1 MCERRFCFFGYFK
14 EGFMKRTGA
23 QIVWE
28 SLLREGVRVVFGY
41 PGGAIMPV
49 YDALLDY
56 PDVHHVLVRHEENAA
71 FAAGGFA
78 RASGKVGVCMATSGP
93 GATNLVTGLADAM
106 LDSVPVV
113 AITGQVASAFVGSDA
128 FQETDVT
135 GVTLPVT
142 KHNYLVKNVAELPQV
157 MKEAFYIARSGRP
170 GPVLVDICKDVQFE
184 APEFDY
190 DAIKV
195 RLPGYQPRT
204 RGADQL
210 IELAAAYINEAK
222 RPVILAGH
230 GIILSGAH
238 DELRRLAEQGNIPIS
253 TTLLGIGSIPES
265 HPLNLRMMGMHG
277 EAWAN
282 HAIQSADLLI
292 ALGMRFDDRVTGNL
306 SSYAKNAKVIHVDI
320 DPAEINKNVLA
331 DVGIVGDVKA
341 VLQQLL
347 PRIEYRERREWF
359 DQIASWQQ
367 EARMRDIMTQQNHAL
382 HVPFVLSEIQ
392 RQIEPERVTVVT
404 DVGQHQMWTAQYF
417 RTVRKNGLLT
427 SGGLGAMGFGIP
439 TAIGASF
446 ARPDDEIWAIV
457 GDGGFQ
463 MSLPELATIMQEQR
477 PIKIAV
483 MRNGYLGMVRQWQEL
498 IHNHRYSEV
507 NISSPDLL
515 KVAAAYGMMGMR
527 AERPEEVAEVIAEA
541 RSHPGPVLMDFVVE
555 QEVNV
560 YPMVKPGQALH
571 EMVRRPLSNVGAQR
585 S

>member
-1 MCERRFCFFGYFK
+1 
-14 EGFMKRTGA
+14 MKRTGA
-23 QIVWE
+23 QIIWE
-28 SLLREGVRVVFGY
+28 SLLREGVDVVFGY
-41 PGGAIMPV
+41 PGGAIMPA

-56 PDVHHVLVRHEENAA
+56 PVHHVLVRHEENAA
-71 FAAGGFA
+71 FAAGGYA

-106 LDSVPVV
+106 LDSVPIV
-113 AITGQVASAFVGSDA
+113 AITGQVSSAFVGSDA

-142 KHNYLVKNVAELPQV
+142 KHNYLVKDVRELPQV
-157 MKEAFYIARSGRP
+157 LKEAFYIARSGRP
-170 GPVLVDICKDVQFE
+170 GPVLVDVCKDVQF
-184 APEFDY
+184 AATDVDY

-195 RLPGYQPRT
+195 RLPGYQPKLRAAT
-204 RGADQL
+204 DQ
-210 IELAAAYINEAK
+210 IRRAAAYINTAK

-238 DELRRLAEQGNIPIS
+238 VELRELAERGNIPIS

-282 HAIQSADLLI
+282 HTIQSADLLI

-306 SSYAKNAKVIHVDI
+306 SSYAKHADIIHIDI

-331 DVGIVGDVKA
+331 DLGIAGDVKQ
-341 VLQQLL
+341 VLGQIL
-347 PRIEYRERREWF
+347 PLVKHHERAEWF
-359 DQIASWQQ
+359 AQIAAWQQ
-367 EARMRDIMTQQNHAL
+367 EARMRDILEQEDNTL

-392 RQIEPERVTVVT
+392 RQTDQNVTVVT

-417 RTVRKNGLLT
+417 RTERKNGLLT

-439 TAIGASF
+439 TALGASF
-446 ARPDDEIWAIV
+446 ARPDEEVWAIV

-463 MSLPELATIMQEQR
+463 MALPELQTLVQERR
-477 PIKIAV
+477 PVKIAV

-498 IHNHRYSEV
+498 IHDHRYSEV
-507 NISSPDLL
+507 NITCPDLL
-515 KVAAAYGMMGMR
+515 KLAAAFGIMAMR
-527 AERPEEVAEVIAEA
+527 AQTKEEVGEIIAEA

-560 YPMVKPGQALH
+560 YPMVAPGKALN
-571 EMVRRPLSNVGAQR
+571 EMLRRPVNERIASGL
-585 S
+585 

>member
-1 MCERRFCFFGYFK
+1 
-14 EGFMKRTGA
+14 MKRTGA

-28 SLLREGVRVVFGY
+28 TLIHEGVGVAFGY
-41 PGGAIMPV
+41 PGGSIMPV

-56 PDVHHVLVRHEENAA
+56 PEVHHVLVRHEENAA
-71 FAAGGFA
+71 FAAGGYA
-78 RASGKVGVCMATSGP
+78 RASGKVGVCIATSGP
-93 GATNLVTGLADAM
+93 GATNLITGLADAM
-106 LDSVPVV
+106 LDSVPMV
-113 AITGQVASAFVGSDA
+113 AITGQVGSAFVGSDA

-142 KHNYLVKNVAELPQV
+142 KHNYLVKDVNELAAA

-170 GPVLVDICKDVQFE
+170 GPVLVDICKDVQF
-184 APEFDY
+184 ASTDFDY

-195 RLPGYQPRT
+195 RLPGYQPKM
-204 RGADQL
+204 RGSDSL
-210 IELAAAYINEAK
+210 IRKAAAFINEAK

-238 DELRRLAEQGNIPIS
+238 DELRRFAEQGNIPIS

-277 EAWAN
+277 EAWVN
-282 HAIQSADLLI
+282 QAIHEADLLI

-306 SSYAKNAKVIHVDI
+306 SSYAKHANVIHVDI
-320 DPAEINKNVLA
+320 DPAEINKNVLV

-341 VLQQLL
+341 VLNQLL
-347 PRIEYRERREWF
+347 PLIEHRGRDAWF
-359 DQIASWQQ
+359 AQIAGWQN
-367 EARMRDIMTQQNHAL
+367 EAQTRDILGKQDDTL

-392 RQIEPERVTVVT
+392 RQAGSENVTVVT

-417 RTVRKNGLLT
+417 RQERENGFLT

-446 ARPDDEIWAIV
+446 ARPDDEIWVIV

-463 MSLPELATIMQEQR
+463 MSLPELATIMQERR

-507 NISSPDLL
+507 NITCPDLL
-515 KVAAAYGMMGMR
+515 KIGQAYDMLTMR
-527 AERPEEVAEVIAEA
+527 AETKAQVGEIIAEA
-541 RSHPGPVLMDFVVE
+541 RSYAGPVLLDFVVE

-560 YPMVKPGQALH
+560 YPMVAPGKALN
-571 EMVRRPLSNVGAQR
+571 EMMRRPVSERIARGL
-585 S
+585 